1 MRAPAIAGV
10 ATTAALICA
19 TPAAATITPD
29 DFPSRAQVARI
40 LDLDTP
46 SKIDVHRSGVDEY
59 FGVVPPRCDIT
70 HHLGLGI
77 ENLQT
82 AYWYAT
88 RTYVVAPSIEIRR
101 YASAAEAI
109 EHFRDVRRRLAKCA
123 GKTYEDPPTAPTGGK
138 VRLETYRAPSV
149 GAASFGLTSSY
160 CCEGGPAKSR
170 IIVSRVG
177 DTIVWTQGM
186 NYGAPPVRM
195 PSERPNVRL
204 ARLAVR
210 RAQ

>member
-1 MRAPAIAGV
+1 MRAPVIAGV
-10 ATTAALICA
+10 AATAALIC
-19 TPAAATITPD
+19 TPPAAATITPD

-40 LDLDTP
+40 LDLDKP
-46 SKIDVHRSGVDEY
+46 AKIDINRSAVDEY

-70 HHLGLGI
+70 HHLGLGV

-82 AYWYAT
+82 AYWYMT
-88 RTYVVAPSIEIRR
+88 RTYVVSPSIEIRR
-101 YASAAEAI
+101 YASTAQAAER
-109 EHFRDVRRRLAKCA
+109 FRDVRRRLAKCA

-138 VRLETYRAPSV
+138 VRIDTYRAPRV
-149 GAASFGLTSSY
+149 GTASFGLTSSY

-177 DTIVWTQGM
+177 DTIVWSQGM
-186 NYGAPPVRM
+186 NYGAPPVKM
-195 PSERPNVRL
+195 PSEGPNVRL

-210 RAQ
+210 KAQ